1 VYFPFDYV
9 KGYIR
14 DIASGGCPW
23 TFFLSPF

>member
-1 VYFPFDYV
+1 VHFSFDYV

-14 DIASGGCPW
+14 DIASGGYPW